1 MDPKLLQQIEDYLR
15 ASGLR
20 ADELKKRMDDVK
32 ASTAEFNRE
41 LLNAQRHTAELNR
54 DFNDLS
60 SQFKNIVDDLRKWD
74 STSSKINKSY
84 KTLGGLADKLK
95 YDSEDISRLS
105 KKDLES
111 LDKKA
116 RIELSNLKARKAE
129 LDHAAF
135 SSHNVLLNNSVN
147 YFRNWHY
154 TWSSYYI
161 RIKYRQYIS
170 AILYLLR
177 IGFINFLKTLFYFI
191 FFKKKYFTSKAKL

>member
-15 ASGLR
+15 ASGLK
-20 ADELKKRMDDVK
+20 ADELRKRMDEVK

-41 LLNAQRHTAELNR
+41 LINAQRHSAELNR

-74 STSSKINKSY
+74 STSTKINKSY

-116 RIELSNLKARKAE
+116 
-129 LDHAAF
+129 
-135 SSHNVLLNNSVN
+135 
-147 YFRNWHY
+147 
-154 TWSSYYI
+154 
-161 RIKYRQYIS
+161 
-170 AILYLLR
+170 
-177 IGFINFLKTLFYFI
+177 
-191 FFKKKYFTSKAKL
+191 